1 MADGARRARRNENYK
16 KDESALNDL
25 LTAFNQ
31 LQAVDTEYCMYCG
44 SILAESDSKCLKCGY

>member
-31 LQAVDTEYCMYCG
+31 LQVSVAT
-44 SILAESDSKCLKCGY
+44 